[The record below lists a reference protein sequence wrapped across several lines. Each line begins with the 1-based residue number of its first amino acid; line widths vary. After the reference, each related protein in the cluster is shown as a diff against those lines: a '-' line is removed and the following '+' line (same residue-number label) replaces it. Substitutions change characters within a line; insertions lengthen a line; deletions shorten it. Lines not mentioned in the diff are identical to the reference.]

1 MRADQAL
8 DFFQEQVEGNVLAKV
23 PQLSVNQ
30 ANLQSVSIGQ
40 VGLGPISVGSLVLNN
55 IDFSMSAAQGVL
67 QNMSVTVTLR
77 ISVEWHVHIPLP
89 DGIPDIDVG
98 DTYNLG
104 SFGFSLPVGNV
115 VIPGLNNLNFHIP
128 SLTAQN
134 LAVSASPV
142 SLQLG
147 KVVAEQVHAA
157 DVTLPANGFTIA
169 GLSLTSLTGSGI
181 GIPAATVGHA
191 TVQHIHGDPV
201 QVPSFTLGGL
211 QLPAAQIPVISSST
225 PLDIPANLQGPS
237 PGFDAGILRVVIHIV
252 PSVLTHIDHL
262 EISGATASASVGQ
275 IVLHDVTLPYDA
287 LNLTLSQIGI
297 DTVQIPSFTVA

>member
-1 MRADQAL
+1 M
-8 DFFQEQVEGNVLAKV
+8 LAKL

-30 ANLQSVSIGQ
+30 ANLQAVSIGQ
-40 VGLGPISVGSLVLNN
+40 VGLGPISVGNLVLNN

-77 ISVEWHVHIPLP
+77 ISVEWHVHVPLP
-89 DGIPDIDVG
+89 AGIPDIDVG

-115 VIPGLNNLNFHIP
+115 VIPGLNNLNFRVP

-142 SLQLG
+142 SLQLAN
-147 KVVAEQVHAA
+147 VVAEQVHAA

-169 GLSLTSLTGSGI
+169 GLSLTSLTGSGV

-201 QVPSFTLGGL
+201 QIPSFTLGGL
-211 QLPAAQIPVISSST
+211 QLPTAQNSRHQQFHTTEYPGEPAGSVTGLRCRHPAHRDTHRAFGADAHRPSRDNRCECQCLGGPDRAA
-225 PLDIPANLQGPS
+225 
-237 PGFDAGILRVVIHIV
+237 
-252 PSVLTHIDHL
+252 
-262 EISGATASASVGQ
+262 
-275 IVLHDVTLPYDA
+275 
-287 LNLTLSQIGI
+287 
-297 DTVQIPSFTVA
+297 

>member
-1 MRADQAL
+1 M
-8 DFFQEQVEGNVLAKV
+8 LAKV

-40 VGLGPISVGSLVLNN
+40 LGLGPISVGNLVLNN
-55 IDFSMSAAQGVL
+55 IDVSMSAAQGVL
-67 QNMSVTVTLR
+67 QNMSVTLTLH
-77 ISVEWHVHIPLP
+77 ISVEWHVHIGLP
-89 DGIPDIDVG
+89 DGIPDIDIG
-98 DTYNLG
+98 DTYDLG
-104 SFGFSLPVGNV
+104 SFSFSLPVGNV

-134 LAVSASPV
+134 LSVSASPV
-142 SLQLG
+142 GVQLTN
-147 KVVAEQVHAA
+147 VVADQLHAA
-157 DVTLPANGFTIA
+157 DVTLPAAGFTIA
-169 GLSLTSLTGSGI
+169 GLTLTSLTGNGI

-191 TVQHIHGDPV
+191 TVQHLHGDPL
-201 QVPSFTLGGL
+201 QVPSLTLGGL

-237 PGFDAGILRVVIHIV
+237 PGFDAGILRVAIHIV

-262 EISGATASASVGQ
+262 EITGASASASAAQ
-275 IVLHDVTLPYDA
+275 IVLHDVKLPYDA